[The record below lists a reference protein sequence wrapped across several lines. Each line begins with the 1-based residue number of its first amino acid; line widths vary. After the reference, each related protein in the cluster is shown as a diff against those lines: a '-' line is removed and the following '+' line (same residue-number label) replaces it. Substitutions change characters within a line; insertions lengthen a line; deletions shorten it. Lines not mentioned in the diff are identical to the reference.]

1 MIFFYNLFIAL
12 FQVSIRIAALWNMKA
27 AQWIYGRKNL
37 FPELKET
44 VSSTNNIWVHCAS
57 VGELEQ
63 GKPVIEDLKKR
74 YPHFKIL
81 VTFFSPSGYQQGKKY
96 KGADYVF
103 FLPLDTNKNAL
114 QFISLVQPKLVV
126 FVKYDFWYHHLK
138 AVHDRRI
145 PLLLIS
151 SIFRKNQLFF
161 KWYGSFYRDILK
173 LFTCLFVQDKA
184 SLGLLHSIKINNC
197 VVSGDTRFDRV
208 SAIVANRKTVEG
220 IAGFI
225 KDSNVIVA
233 GSTWPNDEALLAQ
246 LLPELPPDYKL
257 IIAPHEI
264 NPAHLHQL

>member
-1 MIFFYNLFIAL
+1 LIFFYNLFIAL
-12 FQVSIRIAALWNMKA
+12 FPVAVRIAALWNTKA
-27 AQWIYGRKNL
+27 AQWINGRKNL

-96 KGADYVF
+96 KDADYVF
-103 FLPLDTNKNAL
+103 YLPLDTNKNAVH
-114 QFISLVQPKLVV
+114 FISVVQPKLVV

-138 AVHDRRI
+138 VVHDQRI

-184 SLGLLHSIKINNC
+184 SLGLLHAIKINNC

-233 GSTWPNDEALLAQ
+233 GSTWPDDEALLAQ
-246 LLPELPPDYKL
+246 LLPELPPGY
-257 IIAPHEI
+257 
-264 NPAHLHQL
+264 N